1 MFLKLRYF
9 ERRLSKAFK
18 KLTLRF
24 LPNSVLFNGQ
34 SHQKQKGPGT
44 NSLSLFKLRNKFTKV
59 SLLVTYY
66 LTKFDGLMQSGFW
79 VIPNIT
85 PWNSCK
91 PFHEIIMYSFFV
103 CPFESEKWKGRGKIT
118 KIWISR
124 ERKELFQWNKKH
136 LSQFL
141 KGYYSVRI

>member
-18 KLTLRF
+18 KLTLCF

-79 VIPNIT
+79 VIPNIS

-103 CPFESEKWKGRGKIT
+103 CPFESGNWKGRGKIT

-124 ERKELFQWNKKH
+124 ERKELSRWNKKH

-141 KGYYSVRI
+141 KGYYLVRI

>member
-18 KLTLRF
+18 KLTLCF

-66 LTKFDGLMQSGFW
+66 LTKFDGLMQSGF
-79 VIPNIT
+79 
-85 PWNSCK
+85 
-91 PFHEIIMYSFFV
+91 
-103 CPFESEKWKGRGKIT
+103 
-118 KIWISR
+118 
-124 ERKELFQWNKKH
+124 
-136 LSQFL
+136 
-141 KGYYSVRI
+141 

>member
-9 ERRLSKAFK
+9 ERRLSKAFE
-18 KLTLRF
+18 KLTLCF

-79 VIPNIT
+79 VIPNIS

-103 CPFESEKWKGRGKIT
+103 CPFESGNWKGRGKIT
-118 KIWISR
+118 KIWKSR
-124 ERKELFQWNKKH
+124 ERKELFRWNKKH

-141 KGYYSVRI
+141 KGYYLVRI

>member
-18 KLTLRF
+18 KLTLCF

-79 VIPNIT
+79 VIPNIS

-103 CPFESEKWKGRGKIT
+103 CPFESGKWKGRGKIT

-124 ERKELFQWNKKH
+124 ERKELSRWNKKH

-141 KGYYSVRI
+141 KGYYLVRI

>member
-18 KLTLRF
+18 KLTLCF

-79 VIPNIT
+79 VIPNIS

-103 CPFESEKWKGRGKIT
+103 CLFESGKWKGRGKIT

-124 ERKELFQWNKKH
+124 ERKELSRWNKKH

-141 KGYYSVRI
+141 KGYYLVRI

>member
-1 MFLKLRYF
+1 MFLQLRYF

-18 KLTLRF
+18 KLTLCF
-24 LPNSVLFNGQ
+24 LPNSVLFNGK

-79 VIPNIT
+79 VIPNIS

-91 PFHEIIMYSFFV
+91 PIHEIIMYSFFV
-103 CPFESEKWKGRGKIT
+103 CLFESGKWKGRGKIT

-124 ERKELFQWNKKH
+124 ERKELSRWNKKH

-141 KGYYSVRI
+141 KGYYLVRI

>member
-18 KLTLRF
+18 KLTLCF

-79 VIPNIT
+79 VIPNIS

-103 CPFESEKWKGRGKIT
+103 RPFESGKWKGRGKIT

-124 ERKELFQWNKKH
+124 ERKELFRWNKKH

-141 KGYYSVRI
+141 KGYYLVRI

>member
-1 MFLKLRYF
+1 MFLKPRYF

-18 KLTLRF
+18 KLTLCF
-24 LPNSVLFNGQ
+24 LPNSVLFNGK
-34 SHQKQKGPGT
+34 SHPKQKGPGT

-79 VIPNIT
+79 VIPNIS

-103 CPFESEKWKGRGKIT
+103 CLFESGKWKGRGKIT

-124 ERKELFQWNKKH
+124 ERKELSRWNKKH

-141 KGYYSVRI
+141 KGYYLVRI

>member
-18 KLTLRF
+18 KLTLCF
-24 LPNSVLFNGQ
+24 LPNSVLFNGK
-34 SHQKQKGPGT
+34 SHPKQKGPGT
-44 NSLSLFKLRNKFTKV
+44 NSLSIFKLRNKFTKV

-79 VIPNIT
+79 VIPNIS

-103 CPFESEKWKGRGKIT
+103 CPFESGNWKGRGKIT

-124 ERKELFQWNKKH
+124 ERKELSRWNKKH

-141 KGYYSVRI
+141 KGYYLVRI